1 MPKIQR
7 RRGIQF
13 LAINVIFAV
22 LWVSIGATPAASYST
37 TMEHHGTMGPGGGA
51 MLIIG
56 EEITV
61 NIFFD
66 TQGAADVAR
75 LSVSIQFDDESVM
88 IQNTSSPT
96 YILYSPGPNWSYL
109 HPTAS
114 NLTMKTGSTNE
125 LVIDWEN
132 SGVSNGEQAVTTTPG
147 GDLIATV
154 VFVVHDSSDGTANF
168 HLSGNSPGNLL
179 QLGDNSQPINN
190 TSGDFF
196 IVTPEPA
203 TALLLGFGLVGLA
216 LRRRI

>member
-1 MPKIQR
+1 
-7 RRGIQF
+7 
-13 LAINVIFAV
+13 
-22 LWVSIGATPAASYST
+22 
-37 TMEHHGTMGPGGGA
+37 

-61 NIFFD
+61 DIFFD

-88 IQNTSSPT
+88 IQSTSSPT

-154 VFVVHDSSDGTANF
+154 VFVVHDSSEGTADF

-179 QLGDNSQPINN
+179 QLGDNSQPVNN

-196 IVTPEPA
+196 IVTPEPT
-203 TALLLGFGLVGLA
+203 TALLLGSGLVGLA
-216 LRRRI
+216 LRRRICG